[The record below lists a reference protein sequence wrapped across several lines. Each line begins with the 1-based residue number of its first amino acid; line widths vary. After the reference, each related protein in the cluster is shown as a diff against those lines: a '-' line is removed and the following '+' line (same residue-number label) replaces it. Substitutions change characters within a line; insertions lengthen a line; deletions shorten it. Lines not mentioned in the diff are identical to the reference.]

1 MYNQTLKDRPCVKNV
16 WTEWVITK
24 QLISSWHYVT
34 GPCDVTMWRAVGL
47 KWIKVL
53 REGSS
58 LFSDRVRNKPHQI
71 VKVVLRRHCIHNRLG
86 CVCSL
91 FIWLVVIYMF
101 GIFNLHLCCQ
111 AAVGCHTNVVN
122 STFFVTLYLRYT
134 NNLLSLVSCVCYH
147 FESLFASET
156 AYFPL
161 QLFHHNKHSPCADC
175 TCKEV

>member
-1 MYNQTLKDRPCVKNV
+1 MCPCVKNV

-58 LFSDRVRNKPHQI
+58 LFSDRVRNKPDQI

-101 GIFNLHLCCQ
+101 VIFNLHLCVRQ
-111 AAVGCHTNVVN
+111 QLA
-122 STFFVTLYLRYT
+122 VTLMLLTLPSLHQQPAFIGQLCLLPFWKPFRLRDRLLPFTALPSYQT
-134 NNLLSLVSCVCYH
+134 LSLCWLY
-147 FESLFASET
+147 L
-156 AYFPL
+156 
-161 QLFHHNKHSPCADC
+161 
-175 TCKEV
+175 